1 VSRMMKMRPW
11 CETPI
16 KKDLSSCNKRLKYHV
31 GRGFYVSIIYELV
44 GRSERSGVHRFALGC
59 IQPRE

>member
-1 VSRMMKMRPW
+1 MERLCRCDSFRDVGL
-11 CETPI
+11 T
-16 KKDLSSCNKRLKYHV
+16 NKRLKYHV

-59 IQPRE
+59 ITTPLLYVDP